1 MSVDSASK
9 FSPLLRWMGIT
20 LVVMLLLQMLGVL
33 IIGQW
38 QEESFRQLLVERLIA
53 QAPMALVG
61 LMLMY
66 FSARLD
72 DQREERS
79 PLLWAVCILS
89 GILAISLTAALPV
102 SLSGDQMLQQ
112 QSERQLAQQ
121 RTRLETARLQ
131 SKNPAFLQQVIQQFQ
146 ASGQVPPGVTEAQKT
161 QAARAFLDKQLD
173 QLQDQAKQAEQSN
186 LITLNQR
193 RFGGSGGAV
202 VLIVAFTILCLGS
215 VL

>member
-1 MSVDSASK
+1 
-9 FSPLLRWMGIT
+9 MGIT

>member
-1 MSVDSASK
+1 
-9 FSPLLRWMGIT
+9 MGIT
-20 LVVMLLLQMLGVL
+20 LVVILLLQMLGIL

-53 QAPMALVG
+53 QSPMALVG
-61 LMLMY
+61 LSLMY

-72 DQREERS
+72 DKGEARS

-89 GILAISLTAALPV
+89 GLLAVSLTAALPV
-102 SLSGDQMLQQ
+102 SFSGDQILQQ
-112 QSERQLAQQ
+112 QADRQLAQQ
-121 RTRLETARLQ
+121 KTQLETARLQ
-131 SKNPAFLQQVIQQFQ
+131 SKNPAFLQQVIQQFE
-146 ASGQVPPGVTEAQKT
+146 ARGQVPPDATEAQKI
-161 QAARAFLDKQLD
+161 QAARALIDRQLD
-173 QLQDQAKQAEQSN
+173 QLQEQVKQSEQTNQIS
-186 LITLNQR
+186 LNQR

>member
-1 MSVDSASK
+1 MSVDSGSK

-20 LVVMLLLQMLGVL
+20 LVVILLLQVL
-33 IIGQW
+33 AVLTIGQW

-53 QAPMALVG
+53 QSPMGLVG
-61 LMLMY
+61 LILMY
-66 FSARLD
+66 LSARLD
-72 DQREERS
+72 DKGEARS

-89 GILAISLTAALPV
+89 GLLAISLTAALPV
-102 SLSGDQMLQQ
+102 SFSGDQLLQQ
-112 QSERQLAQQ
+112 QADRQLAQQ
-121 RTRLETARLQ
+121 KSRLETARIQ

-161 QAARAFLDKQLD
+161 QAARAFIDRQLD
-173 QLQDQAKQAEQSN
+173 QLQSQLKQSEQTN
-186 LITLNQR
+186 LVTLNQR

>member
-1 MSVDSASK
+1 
-9 FSPLLRWMGIT
+9 MGIT
-20 LVVMLLLQMLGVL
+20 LVVILVLQMVGVL

-53 QAPMALVG
+53 QSPMALVG
-61 LMLMY
+61 LILMY
-66 FSARLD
+66 LSARLD
-72 DQREERS
+72 DGREERS

-89 GILAISLTAALPV
+89 GILAITLTAALPV
-102 SLSGDQMLQQ
+102 SFSGDQMLQQ
-112 QSERQLAQQ
+112 QAERQLAQQ
-121 RTRLETARLQ
+121 KTRLETARIQ

-161 QAARAFLDKQLD
+161 QAARAFIDKQLD
-173 QLQDQAKQAEQSN
+173 QLQQQVTQSEQSN

-202 VLIVAFTILCLGS
+202 VLIAAFTILCLGS

>member
-1 MSVDSASK
+1 
-9 FSPLLRWMGIT
+9 
-20 LVVMLLLQMLGVL
+20 
-33 IIGQW
+33 
-38 QEESFRQLLVERLIA
+38 VERLIA

-79 PLLWAVCILS
+79 LLLWAVCILS

>member
-1 MSVDSASK
+1 
-9 FSPLLRWMGIT
+9 MGIT

-79 PLLWAVCILS
+79 LLLWAVCILS